1 MPKNESRFTIF
12 FDPPF
17 WVGLYYRQEEDCLSL
32 CKITF
37 GAEPRDNE
45 VYEFLLNHWRELRFS
60 PAVAADDLPAWP
72 VNPKRRQREIR
83 REMEQASAI
92 GTKAQQ
98 ALQAQREA
106 QKDERTHRQKST
118 KSLRRNKNFPCG
130 KRSGKK
136 STRDI
141 KQIKAR
147 DGSSAPGLVI

>member
-1 MPKNESRFTIF
+1 MPKNESRFSIF

-17 WVGLYYRQEEDCLSL
+17 WVGLYCRQEGDSLSL

-60 PAVAADDLPAWP
+60 PAVAADDLPTWH

-83 REMEQASAI
+83 REMEQASTI

-106 QKDERTHRQKST
+106 QKDERTHRQKER
-118 KSLRRNKNFPCG
+118 KELEAERKFSLRQE
-130 KRSGKK
+130 KRKEKHKGH
-136 STRDI
+136 
-141 KQIKAR
+141 
-147 DGSSAPGLVI
+147 

>member
-17 WVGLYYRQEEDCLSL
+17 WVGLYCRQEGDSLSL

-45 VYEFLLNHWRELRFS
+45 VYAFLLNHWWELRFS

-83 REMEQASAI
+83 RELEQASTI

-106 QKDERTHRQKST
+106 QKDERMHRQRARKELEPER
-118 KSLRRNKNFPCG
+118 KFSLRKE
-130 KRSGKK
+130 KRKEKHKGH
-136 STRDI
+136 
-141 KQIKAR
+141 
-147 DGSSAPGLVI
+147 